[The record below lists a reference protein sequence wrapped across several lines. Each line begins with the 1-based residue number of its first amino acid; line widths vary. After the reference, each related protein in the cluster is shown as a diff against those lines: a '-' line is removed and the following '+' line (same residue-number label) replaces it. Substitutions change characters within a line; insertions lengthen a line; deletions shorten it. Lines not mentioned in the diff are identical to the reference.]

1 MSSNKK
7 YWKSVEE
14 LNENSS
20 IVEALQQNEFVEEI
34 PTDDFLGDKESL
46 ESSSTS
52 RRDFLKYVGFSTAA
66 ASLAACEG
74 PVIKSIPY
82 VVQPTE
88 IVPGVANYYA
98 TTIADGFDFA
108 SVLVKTREG
117 RPIKIENNTDA
128 ATNGTANARV
138 NASVLGLYD
147 NLRVKSPMK
156 GESKISWDTFL
167 SETTSKLK
175 GLNGKQIV
183 LLTQS
188 MPSPSTNKLIA
199 EFKAKYGNVNH
210 VAYDAVSESA
220 TLDAYQ
226 AKYGSRGMANYD
238 FSKAMTIVSVGADF
252 LGDWQGGGFESAY
265 AKKRIPENGKMSR
278 HIQFESN
285 MTLSGA
291 NADKRVPLTPSEQ
304 KLALAKLYSS
314 ITGNSV
320 GSISL
325 PEALDKAVQAAANE
339 LSKAGSNAV
348 VVTGI
353 QDVDAQTTVLEINA
367 HLRSKAFDPKT
378 TIKTRQGSAKAIT
391 QLVADMKAGKVGA
404 IIMNGV
410 NPMYTLPNAADFAEG
425 LAKTDLSVAF
435 SMKQDETS
443 TKCHYIAAAP
453 HYLESW
459 GDVELKAGHYSMMQP
474 TIRPL
479 FDTKQFQEIL
489 MSWTETSGA
498 YRDYLKSVWTQSILN
513 GASFNKAV
521 QDGVFVVGTSG
532 NGSGST
538 GSSTTTET
546 STTELKDKKDRT
558 FLGGVIHDV
567 AVGVGIKDEDKDE
580 YVTTTTST
588 TVNNTSDSINVAS
601 VLTGGAAARALAQTK
616 LVEGME
622 LSLYTKTGMGDGQQ
636 ANNPWLQEFPDPIT
650 RTTWDNYLTISQA
663 DADTLEIK
671 NWNVANGGLNG
682 SYAKVSVN
690 GAEAITLPVI
700 IQPGQAKGSVGLA
713 FGYGRTSN
721 ALKDEM
727 KTGVN
732 AYPLYQGFNAVQNVT
747 IEKVAGEHEFAC
759 VQLHNTLM
767 GRGDI
772 IKETR
777 LEIFNTYGK
786 EDEEHG
792 WNKTPNVSL
801 NHVETPVTSPDVDL
815 WDEFDRS
822 IGHHFNLSIDLN
834 ACTGCGAC
842 VIACHAENNV
852 PVVGKSEMRRSR
864 DMHWLR
870 IDRYYSHQ
878 DTFSEDIEEKEATDG
893 LGLGNYVFGDGQS
906 DGSLSTFARLEDPA
920 DNPQVVFQPVMCQ
933 HCNHAPCETVC
944 PVAATVHGRQ
954 GQNQMA
960 YNRCVG
966 TRYCANNCPYKVR
979 RFNWFLYNKND
990 EFDYYM
996 NDDLGRM
1003 VLNPDVV
1010 VRSRGVM
1017 EKCSMCIQKT
1027 QKTILDAKR
1036 DGREIKD
1043 GEFETAC
1050 SAACGNGAMIFGDV
1064 NDKDSKI
1071 SALKEDDRMYH
1082 MLEYVGTKPN
1092 VIYQTKVRNT

>member
-20 IVEALQQNEFVEEI
+20 IVEALQQNEFVDEI
-34 PTDDFLGDKESL
+34 PTDEFLGDKESL

-74 PVIKSIPY
+74 PVVKSIPY
-82 VVQPTE
+82 IVQPTE

-128 ATNGTANARV
+128 STNGVANARV

-147 NLRVKSPMK
+147 SLRVKSPMK
-156 GESKISWDTFL
+156 DGSAISWDTFM
-167 SETTSKLK
+167 SETTSKLN
-175 GLNGKQIV
+175 GLNGKSIV

-199 EFKAKYGNVNH
+199 EFKSKYGNVQH

-226 AKYGSRGMANYD
+226 AKYGVRGMANYD
-238 FSKAMTIVSVGADF
+238 FSKATTIVSIGADF
-252 LGDWQGGGFESAY
+252 LGDWQGGGFESEY
-265 AKKRIPENGKMSR
+265 GKKRIPVNGKMSR

-285 MTLSGA
+285 MSLSGA
-291 NADKRVPLTPSEQ
+291 NADKRVPLTPSQQ

-314 ITGNSV
+314 ITGNAV
-320 GSISL
+320 GSVSL
-325 PEALDKAVQAAANE
+325 PEGLDKAVQAAANE
-339 LSKAGSNAV
+339 LSKAGSNGV
-348 VVTGI
+348 VVSGI
-353 QDVDAQTTVLEINA
+353 QDVNAQSTILEINTF
-367 HLRSKAFDPKT
+367 LRSKAFDPST
-378 TIKTRQGSAKAIT
+378 TINTRQGSDAAVT

-404 IIMNGV
+404 VIMNGV
-410 NPMYTLPNAADFAEG
+410 NPIYTLPNASDFKEG
-425 LAKTDLSVAF
+425 LAKTELSVAF

-443 TKCHYIAAAP
+443 SNCQYIAAAP
-453 HYLESW
+453 HNLESW
-459 GDVELKAGHYSMMQP
+459 GDFEIKSGHYSMMQP

-479 FDTKQFQEIL
+479 FDTKQFQDVL
-489 MSWTETSGA
+489 MGWTNTTGT
-498 YRDYLKSVWTQSILN
+498 YRDYIKSVWTQSVLN
-513 GASFNKAV
+513 GASFNKAI
-521 QDGVFVVGTSG
+521 QDGFFV
-532 NGSGST
+532 SGSSAS
-538 GSSTTTET
+538 GSNGATTINAT
-546 STTELKDKKDRT
+546 STTLKDKKDRT

-567 AVGVGIKDEDKDE
+567 AVGVGIKEEDKDE
-580 YVTTTTST
+580 FVTTTTST
-588 TVNNTSDSINVAS
+588 TVNNSSTNAGIAS
-601 VLTGGAAARALAQTK
+601 VLTGGAAARALAKEALTD
-616 LVEGME
+616 GME
-622 LSLYTKTGMGDGQQ
+622 LSFYTKTGMGDGQQ

-650 RTTWDNYLTISQA
+650 RTTWDNYLTVSQA
-663 DADTLEIK
+663 DADRLELK

-690 GAEAITLPVI
+690 GAEAITVPVI
-700 IQPGQAKGSVGLA
+700 IQPGQAKGSVGLS
-713 FGYGRTSN
+713 FGYGRTSA
-721 ALKDEM
+721 ALKEEM

-732 AYPLYQGFNAVQNVT
+732 AYPLYQNFNKVQNVT
-747 IEKVAGEHEFAC
+747 IEKASGEHEFAC

-772 IKETR
+772 IKETS
-777 LEIFNTYGK
+777 LEIFNTKDK
-786 EDEEHG
+786 EH
-792 WNKTPNVSL
+792 WNAVPQVSL
-801 NHVETPVTSPDVDL
+801 NHIETPVTSPDVDL

-870 IDRYYSHQ
+870 IDRYYS
-878 DTFSEDIEEKEATDG
+878 SEDSFEQDLEKKTNISG
-893 LGLGNYVFGDGQS
+893 LS
-906 DGSLSTFARLEDPA
+906 SSLSEFGELENPA

-1017 EKCSMCIQKT
+1017 EKCSFCIQKT

-1036 DGREIKD
+1036 DGRLVKD

-1064 NDKDSKI
+1064 NDKESKV
-1071 SALKEDDRMYH
+1071 AELKEDDRMYH

-1092 VIYQTKVRNT
+1092 VFYHTKVRNT